1 MGIRKLF
8 DGSTLL
14 LQGLNELFTRTANL
28 LEKPNVSLY
37 TEMPSV
43 AAEGPYI
50 TATATKSQ
58 AKRDN
63 DKWTVHHSEVL

>member
-1 MGIRKLF
+1 MGIHKLF
-8 DGSTLL
+8 DGSTFLPW
-14 LQGLNELFTRTANL
+14 GLNELFTWTANL

-37 TEMPSV
+37 TEMPSL

-58 AKRDN
+58 AKRDD
-63 DKWTVHHSEVL
+63 DKWTVHHCEAV